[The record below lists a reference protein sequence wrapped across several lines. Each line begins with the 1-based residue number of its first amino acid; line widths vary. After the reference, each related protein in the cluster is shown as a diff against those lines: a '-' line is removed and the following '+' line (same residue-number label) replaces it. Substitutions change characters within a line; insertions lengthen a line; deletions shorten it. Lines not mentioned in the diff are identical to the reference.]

1 MNQYI
6 LPLLKRRCKGIAFG
20 RHTQKI
26 ASRIDVTALDRT
38 RYTVGESENR
48 TAVAIVGVRFV
59 VVAVTDKEII
69 RSVVAAAR
77 SSILVLC
84 IVQIEVE
91 LVGVELLDI
100 LGVVGRYHKRVS
112 PTFGTGRSQLRGL
125 IGPGVR
131 LIFVNYGHRLTA
143 VIVRHHQRRPVVA
156 LKSDRIGLGS
166 PVRPVVVIRTSDES
180 YRSRSQQSQKYS
192 FFHNLLLFNKLYIS
206 SCTKDRRK
214 AYASGTTHGNT
225 GSGKID

>member
-6 LPLLKRRCKGIAFG
+6 LTLLKRRCKGIAFG

-84 IVQIEVE
+84 IVQIEVK

-156 LKSDRIGLGS
+156 LESDRISLGS
-166 PVRPVVVIRTSDES
+166 FVRPVVVLRTSDES

-192 FFHNLLLFNKLYIS
+192 FFHNLLLFNKLYVS

-214 AYASGTTHGNT
+214 AYASGAHGNT